1 MSGAAELPR
10 SSPPPTTFPRSPTM
24 TPIDHI
30 DPFDDII
37 PPRRVLEIT
46 SLVEALSRHAGF
58 TVREERDVERLV
70 TRAYLAGLGDA
81 GQGTFGS
88 LPPGS
93 TPS

>member
-1 MSGAAELPR
+1 
-10 SSPPPTTFPRSPTM
+10 M

-70 TRAYLAGLGDA
+70 TRAYLAGLGD
-81 GQGTFGS
+81 GQGTGQGAFGS
-88 LPPGS
+88 LPPSPEQGAEG
-93 TPS
+93 PLLP